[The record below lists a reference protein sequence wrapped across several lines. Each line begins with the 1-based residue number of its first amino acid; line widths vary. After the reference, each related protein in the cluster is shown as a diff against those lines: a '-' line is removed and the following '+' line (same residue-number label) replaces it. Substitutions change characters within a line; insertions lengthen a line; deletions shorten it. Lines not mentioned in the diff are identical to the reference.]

1 MTYYWIIPGNL
12 KIFRITDYFSNNDIV
27 DWKQSHY
34 KFSVGDIVFLYVSSP
49 ISSIRYMLEVIKT
62 DIPFEE
68 SINDSE
74 YWTSKHPVAKEVK
87 NYKYVRLKL
96 LKRSDSPA
104 LHIDALSN
112 VGIKVPQGATHR
124 FAFEQIDYILKQF

>member
-1 MTYYWIIPGNL
+1 MNYYWIVPGNL

-49 ISSIRYMLEVIKT
+49 ISSIRYMLEVVKT

-74 YWTSKHPVAKEVK
+74 YWTSKHQVAKEVK

-124 FAFEQIDYILKQF
+124 FIFEQIDYILKQF

>member
-12 KIFRITDYFSNNDIV
+12 KIFRITDYFSNNNVV

-34 KFSVGDIVFLYVSSP
+34 KFSVGDIIFLYVSSP

-68 SINDSE
+68 SIKDGE
-74 YWTSKHPVAKEVK
+74 YWTSEHPVAEEVRSY
-87 NYKYVRLKL
+87 NYVRLKL
-96 LKRSDSPA
+96 LKKSDSPA
-104 LHIDALSN
+104 LHIDALSKN
-112 VGIKVPQGATHR
+112 RIKAPQGATR
-124 FAFEQIDYILKQF
+124 TFTFEQIYNILKHF

>member
-68 SINDSE
+68 SIKDGE
-74 YWTSKHPVAKEVK
+74 YWTSEHPVAEEVRSY
-87 NYKYVRLKL
+87 NYVRLKL
-96 LKRSDSPA
+96 LKKSIVRLCILMLFQRLA
-104 LHIDALSN
+104 LKLHKVLHAGLHLS
-112 VGIKVPQGATHR
+112 K
-124 FAFEQIDYILKQF
+124 